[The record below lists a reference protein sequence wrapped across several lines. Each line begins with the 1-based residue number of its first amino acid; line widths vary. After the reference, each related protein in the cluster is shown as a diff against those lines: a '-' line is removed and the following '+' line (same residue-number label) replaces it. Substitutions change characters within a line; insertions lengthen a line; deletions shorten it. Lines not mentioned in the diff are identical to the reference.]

1 LPKHGILFTGDACVN
16 GAFNYTGESDTASWI
31 NALMGMAELPIKQIA
46 PGHGEPSDK
55 TLLEKQRRYFQELR
69 LAVGKAIE
77 SGKSLEQIKA
87 ELDIPFYKEWAG
99 VEAKTRVENIEHVYR
114 ELKPKA

>member
-1 LPKHGILFTGDACVN
+1 
-16 GAFNYTGESDTASWI
+16 
-31 NALMGMAELPIKQIA
+31 LPIKQIA